1 MYKGFDKSATQFY
14 WETNS
19 LDRVGTN
26 DNRQCVLRQTN
37 TLPRSLSGSVLFSRE
52 VEKSC
57 GHVGDQRESKKELT
71 VSDSGRLSI
80 VTLLVGYVT
89 EDKLI
94 RTEENRERRPTSVS
108 LFPRCG
114 FYPETNFLLAPQ
126 RHAVTRIPPRR
137 FSPFFHRAFFRLFF
151 FSCPDLLLPISIGKR
166 SSKNE
171 PQGQST
177 RQIHHPIW
185 FLSHVTRPPSLSL
198 NLFQNN
204 FWSRRFLP

>member
-1 MYKGFDKSATQFY
+1 MYKWFDKSATQFY

-19 LDRVGTN
+19 LGGVGTN
-26 DNRQCVLRQTN
+26 DNRRCVLRH
-37 TLPRSLSGSVLFSRE
+37 TLPRSLSGTVLYPRE

-108 LFPRCG
+108 LFPVAA
-114 FYPETNFLLAPQ
+114 F
-126 RHAVTRIPPRR
+126 IRR
-137 FSPFFHRAFFRLFF
+137 PIF
-151 FSCPDLLLPISIGKR
+151 FSHRKDTP
-166 SSKNE
+166 
-171 PQGQST
+171 
-177 RQIHHPIW
+177 
-185 FLSHVTRPPSLSL
+185 
-198 NLFQNN
+198 
-204 FWSRRFLP
+204 